1 MENEAFE
8 NEIGLRPKT
17 QISMWRSRVRALGW
31 ALKWTTVT
39 ARYPK
44 SEPFKPQTEAT
55 GENKTLLIFHAYYP
69 DVALD
74 MLSSFCSRLKALDLV
89 LTFPVGSPMQTYS
102 ESLRDAGYQKI
113 QFLEVPNVGRNVGA
127 LFEAVRHFGQDYDI
141 ILHAHTKVSPHAS
154 QKKVKSWLNSLL
166 TIFRSESHFDVMM
179 NSFLD
184 PNVCLVSSDLR
195 GTLPARAF
203 TWAFNA
209 SHGRKLCSEFNLDFP
224 AGSFYF
230 PAGAMFGFRLRTYE
244 QLISHILSS
253 VSFPPEPSAVDGE
266 PQHAIE
272 RLFGILAS
280 QRGINVVLGENGQV
294 ESI

>member
-8 NEIGLRPKT
+8 NEIGLRLKT
-17 QISMWRSRVRALGW
+17 QISIWRSRARALGW

-44 SEPFKPQTEAT
+44 SAPFKPQAEVT

-69 DVALD
+69 EVALE

-89 LTFPVGSPMQTYS
+89 LTFPPGSPMKTYS
-102 ESLRDAGYQKI
+102 ARLRDAGYQKI
-113 QFLEVPNVGRNVGA
+113 QFLEVPNVGRNLGA
-127 LFEAVRHFGQDYDI
+127 LFEAVRHFGKDYEI

-154 QKKVKSWLNSLL
+154 HKKVNSWLNSLL
-166 TIFRSESHFDVMM
+166 RIFRSESHFDVMM
-179 NSFLD
+179 NAFLD
-184 PNVCLVSSDLR
+184 PKVSLVSSDLR

-209 SHGRKLCSEFNLDFP
+209 PRGRVLCSEFNLDFP

-230 PAGAMFGFRLRTYE
+230 PAGAMFGFRLQTY
-244 QLISHILSS
+244 QPLISHILGA
-253 VSFPPEPSAVDGE
+253 VSYPAEPSAVDGE

-280 QRGINVVLGENGQV
+280 QRGIHVVLGENGQV